1 MKQQPGESLSALVDD
16 EADELDLQ
24 RIVNALAEGEDVA
37 ETWRRYHLVSAAA
50 RHELDEFAQVDLT
63 HRLKGAM
70 AAETA
75 PLGRTQWR
83 LGQAPWLRPVAS
95 IAVAASV
102 TAAILS
108 SAQLYHLAAG
118 ESVPD
123 TAMLASNGDVS
134 GVLAVRQ
141 AVGIGGGNG
150 LVNASVSSGFV
161 AEHRAADAMA
171 QRRLEVYL
179 QSHLENASLNT
190 NGGLLPFARAAI
202 VAGEQ

>member
-1 MKQQPGESLSALVDD
+1 MKQQPGESLSALLDD

-24 RIVNALAEGEDVA
+24 RILNALAEGEDVA

-63 HRLKGAM
+63 HRLRDAL
-70 AAETA
+70 ATETA
-75 PLGRTQWR
+75 PLGRQWR
-83 LGQAPWLRPVAS
+83 LGQAFWLRPVAS

-150 LVNASVSSGFV
+150 LVNASISSGSV
-161 AEHRAADAMA
+161 VEHRAADAMA

-190 NGGLLPFARAAI
+190 NGGMLPFARAAI